1 MTLSYI
7 PADTNAEGILKAAAS
22 GTLPNG
28 KPVVVN
34 TDGTVSVVAE
44 TSINQGVGSYTVFE
58 SATSSWNASA
68 YDSNVKRIVI
78 AYSDEGNSQ
87 HGTAVVCAVDGTSLT
102 FGTPVVFA
110 SDEAKHFSLAFDP
123 SNNKIVIA
131 WHNYVSSTDTGQAIV
146 ATVDS
151 SNNSISFGSAVT
163 FVSAAG
169 KWMGAAFDS
178 TNNKVVIAYSDWGNS
193 QRGTAVVGTVSGT
206 SISFGSAVVF
216 ETGVAVHNIVMFDSS
231 NDKIVIA
238 YSDQTDGDD
247 GKAIV
252 GTVSGTSISFGSSTD
267 FETGGVFGNWMG
279 AAFDTTNNKV
289 VIAYADGNNSAYGTG
304 IVGTVSGTS
313 ISFGTPTVFESANS
327 NYISVA
333 FNAAAGKVI
342 IAYQDKG
349 NDNGTGTYVEGTVS
363 NTSISF
369 NSPATF
375 PGTGDRD
382 AIYISVTYDSDQYA
396 SVISFRNTDN
406 SSHGTSFSYQ
416 STATVTNLTSENYIG
431 ISSGGTYADGSNATV
446 NIIGNT
452 ANVPERNYAL
462 DAASYDNK
470 SADVN
475 DLASVLTPRGLAFN
489 ADGSRMFTTEA
500 SDAASAKACYQ
511 FDLSTNFDVSTASYN
526 NVSLNVSNASANRD
540 PMGIAF
546 NTDGTRLFVVGN
558 QSSADGVFQYN
569 LSTGFNLSTGSYSN
583 LSVDTSSQD
592 SSPQDLAFNSDGTK
606 MFLLG
611 SGNDKVSQYTL
622 SSAFTIN
629 TASFDSVDLD
639 VSSQE
644 ASPTGLA
651 FNSDGT
657 QLFVGGFG
665 DNVHMYNLS
674 SAFNL
679 STASYS
685 GVTFDVSSQVAT
697 PLSLEFNATGTKMYV
712 AKSPGEVLQYST
724 SFSLTAGQSHFV
736 QTDGT
741 IGLTADDP
749 SVFAGTAISAT
760 KLIIKT

>member
-7 PADTNAEGILKAAAS
+7 PADTNDEGILKAAAS
-22 GTLPNG
+22 GVLPNG
-28 KPVVVN
+28 SPVVVN
-34 TDGTVSVVAE
+34 ADGTVSVISE
-44 TSINQGVGSYTVFE
+44 STQSLGSLTVYE
-58 SATSSWNASA
+58 SGDSA
-68 YDSNVKRIVI
+68 Y
-78 AYSDEGNSQ
+78 NS
-87 HGTAVVCAVDGTSLT
+87 
-102 FGTPVVFA
+102 
-110 SDEAKHFSLAFDP
+110 
-123 SNNKIVIA
+123 
-131 WHNYVSSTDTGQAIV
+131 
-146 ATVDS
+146 
-151 SNNSISFGSAVT
+151 
-163 FVSAAG
+163 
-169 KWMGAAFDS
+169 AAFDS
-178 TNNKVVIAYSDWGNS
+178 TNNKVVIAYRDAGNS
-193 QRGTAVVGTVSGT
+193 NYGTAKVGTVSGT
-206 SISFGSAVVF
+206 SISFGSAAVF
-216 ETGVAVHNIVMFDSS
+216 ESAAVAYLAATFDST
-231 NDKIVIA
+231 NNKVVIA
-238 YSDQTDGDD
+238 YQDGGNSDNGT
-247 GKAIV
+247 AIV
-252 GTVSGTSISFGSSTD
+252 GTVSSTSISFGSATVFVSNVSPHSFAAQFDILARKVVISYGCLGNPAAVLEGTVSGTSISFASAVQLQSGNSDQFGS
-267 FETGGVFGNWMG
+267 
-279 AAFDTTNNKV
+279 AFDSNSNKT
-289 VIAYADGNNSAYGTG
+289 VIAYSDSSNSGR
-304 IVGTVSGTS
+304 GTS
-313 ISFGTPTVFESANS
+313 VVFGL
-327 NYISVA
+327 A
-333 FNAAAGKVI
+333 F
-342 IAYQDKG
+342 
-349 NDNGTGTYVEGTVS
+349 
-363 NTSISF
+363 
-369 NSPATF
+369 
-375 PGTGDRD
+375 
-382 AIYISVTYDSDQYA
+382 
-396 SVISFRNTDN
+396 
-406 SSHGTSFSYQ
+406 
-416 STATVTNLTSENYIG
+416 STLTSENYIG
-431 ISSGGTYADGSNATV
+431 ISSGSTYADGSNATV

-462 DAASYDNK
+462 DSASYDNK

-475 DLASVLTPRGLAFN
+475 NLASVLSPRGLAFN
-489 ADGSRMFTTEA
+489 ADGSRMFTTET

-546 NTDGTRLFVVGN
+546 NTDGTRLFVVGS

-569 LSTGFNLSTGSYSN
+569 LSTGFNLSTGSDSN

-592 SSPQDLAFNSDGTK
+592 PYPQDLAFNSDGTK

-760 KLIIKT
+760 KLIVKT

>member
-7 PADTNAEGILKAAAS
+7 PSDTNAEGILKAAAS

-28 KPVVVN
+28 KPVIVN
-34 TDGTVSVVAE
+34 TDGTVSVISE
-44 TSINQGVGSYTVFE
+44 STQSLGSLTVYE
-58 SATSSWNASA
+58 SGDSA
-68 YDSNVKRIVI
+68 Y
-78 AYSDEGNSQ
+78 NS
-87 HGTAVVCAVDGTSLT
+87 
-102 FGTPVVFA
+102 
-110 SDEAKHFSLAFDP
+110 
-123 SNNKIVIA
+123 
-131 WHNYVSSTDTGQAIV
+131 
-146 ATVDS
+146 
-151 SNNSISFGSAVT
+151 
-163 FVSAAG
+163 
-169 KWMGAAFDS
+169 AAFDS
-178 TNNKVVIAYSDWGNS
+178 TNNKVVIAYRDAGNS
-193 QRGTAVVGTVSGT
+193 YYGTVIVGTVSGT

-216 ETGVAVHNIVMFDSS
+216 NAANSSRMATVFDSS
-231 NDKIVIA
+231 NSKIIIFYLADSAV
-238 YSDQTDGDD
+238 S
-247 GKAIV
+247 AIV
-252 GTVSGTSISFGSSTD
+252 GTVSGTSISFGSSVVVNSAVSTYNAA
-267 FETGGVFGNWMG
+267 VF
-279 AAFDTTNNKV
+279 DSTNNKV
-289 VIAYADGNNSAYGTG
+289 VIAYRDAGNSNYGTAK
-304 IVGTVSGTS
+304 VGTVSGTS
-313 ISFGTPTVFESANS
+313 ISFGSAAVFESAA
-327 NYISVA
+327 VA
-333 FNAAAGKVI
+333 YLAATFDSTNNKVV
-342 IAYQDKG
+342 IAYQDGG
-349 NDNGTGTYVEGTVS
+349 NSDNGTAIVGTVSSTSISFGSAVVFNSVTTRPGAATFDSSNNKVVIAYRGGSGGSLADGIAIVGTVSSTSISFGSATVFVSNLSPQSFAAQFDILARKVVIAYGIGSNPAAVLEGTVS
-363 NTSISF
+363 GTSISF
-369 NSPATF
+369 ASAVQIQSGN
-375 PGTGDRD
+375 
-382 AIYISVTYDSDQYA
+382 SDQFGSA
-396 SVISFRNTDN
+396 FDSNSNKTVIAYSDSSN
-406 SSHGTSFSYQ
+406 SGRGTSVVFGLAFS
-416 STATVTNLTSENYIG
+416 TLTSENYIG
-431 ISSGGTYADGSNATV
+431 MSTGGTYASGSTATV
-446 NIIGNT
+446 KIIGNT
-452 ANVPERNYAL
+452 ADVPERNYAL
-462 DAASYDNK
+462 DSASYDNK

-475 DLASVLTPRGLAFN
+475 NLASVLSPRGLAFN
-489 ADGSRMFTTEA
+489 ADGSRMFTTETG
-500 SDAASAKACYQ
+500 DAASAKACYQ

-546 NTDGTRLFVVGN
+546 NTDGTRLFVVGS

-569 LSTGFNLSTGSYSN
+569 LSTGFNLSTGSDSN

-592 SSPQDLAFNSDGTK
+592 PYPQDLAFNSDGTK

-760 KLIIKT
+760 KLIVKT

>member
-7 PADTNAEGILKAAAS
+7 PSDTNDEGILKAAAS
-22 GTLPNG
+22 GVLPNG

-34 TDGTVSVVAE
+34 ADGTVSVVSSTTVTEALGSAVVFE
-44 TSINQGVGSYTVFE
+44 SVYSQYVSATYDANAQKVVIVYFDEGVSDYGRAVVGTVSGTSISFGSPTVFE
-58 SATSSWNASA
+58 SARVANISATYDANAQKVVLA
-68 YDSNVKRIVI
+68 YGDG
-78 AYSDEGNSQ
+78 GNSYY
-87 HGTAVVCAVDGTSLT
+87 GTA
-102 FGTPVVFA
+102 
-110 SDEAKHFSLAFDP
+110 
-123 SNNKIVIA
+123 I
-131 WHNYVSSTDTGQAIV
+131 
-146 ATVDS
+146 
-151 SNNSISFGSAVT
+151 
-163 FVSAAG
+163 
-169 KWMGAAFDS
+169 
-178 TNNKVVIAYSDWGNS
+178 
-193 QRGTAVVGTVSGT
+193 VGTVSGT

-216 ETGVAVHNIVMFDSS
+216 ESANSQYMSATYDANAQKV
-231 NDKIVIA
+231 VIA
-238 YSDQTDGDD
+238 YQDVGNSSYGT
-247 GKAIV
+247 AIV
-252 GTVSGTSISFGSSTD
+252 GTVSGTSISFGSPTVFESTRVRD
-267 FETGGVFGNWMG
+267 IS
-279 AAFDTTNNKV
+279 TTYDASAQKV
-289 VIAYADGNNSAYGTG
+289 VIAYYDDLNSDYGTA

-313 ISFGTPTVFESANS
+313 ISFGTHVVFNSADSEDVSVVYDSNAQKVVISYGDNGAGRGAAIVGTVSGTSISFGSPVFFSVQSALYPVATYDATAKKVVIAFSDLNNSYYGTVISGTVSGTSISFDSSTVFKSSSMNDFTLTYDANAQKVVVAYKDGANS
-327 NYISVA
+327 NY
-333 FNAAAGKVI
+333 
-342 IAYQDKG
+342 
-349 NDNGTGTYVEGTVS
+349 
-363 NTSISF
+363 
-369 NSPATF
+369 
-375 PGTGDRD
+375 
-382 AIYISVTYDSDQYA
+382 
-396 SVISFRNTDN
+396 
-406 SSHGTSFSYQ
+406 GTSVVSQTGY
-416 STATVTNLTSENYIG
+416 VDTNLTSENYIG
-431 ISSGGTYADGSNATV
+431 MSTGGTYASGSTATV
-446 NIIGNT
+446 KIIGNT
-452 ANVPERNYAL
+452 ADVPERNYAL
-462 DAASYDNK
+462 DSASYDNK

-475 DLASVLTPRGLAFN
+475 NLASVLQPRGLAFN
-489 ADGSRMFTTEA
+489 ADGSRMFTTEIG
-500 SDAASAKACYQ
+500 DVASAKACYQ

-558 QSSADGVFQYN
+558 QNSADGVFQYN
-569 LSTGFNLSTGSYSN
+569 LSTGFNLSTGSDSN

-606 MFLLG
+606 MFLIG

-644 ASPTGLA
+644 ANPTGLA

-685 GVTFDVSSQVAT
+685 GVTFDVSSQAAT

-724 SFSLTAGQSHFV
+724 SFSLTAGQSCFV

-760 KLIIKT
+760 KLIVKT